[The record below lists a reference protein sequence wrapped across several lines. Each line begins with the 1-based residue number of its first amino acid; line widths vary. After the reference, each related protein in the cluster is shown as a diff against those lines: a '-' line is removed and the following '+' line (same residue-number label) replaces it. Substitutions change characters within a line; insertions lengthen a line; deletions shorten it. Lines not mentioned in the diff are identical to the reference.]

1 MTPKTERQGSA
12 WLRPVR
18 EGGISSQHL
27 THHPPVDVGEAE
39 VAALGAVGEELV
51 VEAEAVEEGGLD
63 VVDVDGVLRLA

>member
-1 MTPKTERQGSA
+1 
-12 WLRPVR
+12 
-18 EGGISSQHL
+18 
-27 THHPPVDVGEAE
+27 VDVGEAE